1 MTGWARGETIAAAV
15 PAVYGCRWPSSSS
28 SGAAC
33 WAARR
38 PMFHK
43 ILIANRGEIA
53 LRIIR
58 TCRELGIRTVVA
70 HSTADAHSLPVRLA
84 DESICVGP
92 DDARAQLSQ
101 HRLRSSRPPW

>member
-1 MTGWARGETIAAAV
+1 
-15 PAVYGCRWPSSSS
+15 
-28 SGAAC
+28 
-33 WAARR
+33 
-38 PMFHK
+38 MFHK

-70 HSTADAHSLPVRLA
+70 HSKADTDSLPVRLA

-92 DDARAQLSQ
+92 DVARLSYLNIPAIISAAAVTDSEAI
-101 HRLRSSRPPW
+101 HPEYGCLAENAAFAELRSSCTMKHIRP